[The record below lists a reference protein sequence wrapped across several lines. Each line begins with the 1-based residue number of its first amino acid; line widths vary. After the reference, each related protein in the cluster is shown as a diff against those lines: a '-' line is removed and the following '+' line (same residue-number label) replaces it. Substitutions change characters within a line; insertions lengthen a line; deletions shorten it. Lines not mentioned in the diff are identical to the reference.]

1 MPVTFE
7 TQGRIAI
14 LTINRPLAMNALDRE
29 TLAALN
35 GAWIDFRDNPELWV
49 AIITGAGVKAFSSG
63 ADIKSLAHYY
73 NSTTAIQQ
81 KAKAYTEP
89 GLGGITRNLEI
100 WKPIIAAINGY
111 CLSAGLEIALACDI
125 RIASE
130 TATFGLTE
138 VTRGIIPGAGG
149 TQRLPRLIPL
159 GKSLEMILTGES
171 IDAGKLIGSGL
182 STRLC
187 LPINCSLKPRDWLN
201 GSAGMRPLLYR
212 PPRKGRTGGWNCL
225 FLRGV
230 AAGGIPGRA
239 RSSIRRRKGR
249 PGGIFREKTCAV
261 HWEIRPA
268 AVSRNEDS
276 EVFYNASQE

>member
-7 TQGRIAI
+7 TEGRIAI

-35 GAWIDFRDNPELWV
+35 NAWIDFRDNPELWV
-49 AIITGAGVKAFSSG
+49 AVITGAGIKAFSSG

-81 KAKAYTEP
+81 KAKADREP

-149 TQRLPRLIPL
+149 TQRLPRLISL
-159 GKSLEMILTGES
+159 GKSLEMILTGEM
-171 IDAGKLIGSGL
+171 IDAQEAYRIGLVDKVVPPDQLLPEATNLAERICRNAPLAVQAAKEAVYRGMELPLSEGL
-182 STRLC
+182 RLEEF
-187 LPINCSLKPRDWLN
+187 LGEPVRQSEDAKEGPKAFFEKR
-201 GSAGMRPLLYR
+201 SPVF
-212 PPRKGRTGGWNCL
+212 KG
-225 FLRGV
+225 
-230 AAGGIPGRA
+230 
-239 RSSIRRRKGR
+239 
-249 PGGIFREKTCAV
+249 E
-261 HWEIRPA
+261 
-268 AVSRNEDS
+268 
-276 EVFYNASQE
+276 